1 MRLTVWSQ
9 WGLLVVRLAA
19 CWLICH
25 SPIGATC
32 YTRCCLCELKRIA
45 DAKESVHFSARLS
58 CRSDSRPLKK
68 MKYYYYCC
76 RIRVILDIGTS
87 FSSKREVVNFSA
99 SWSEWIFFLFVVL
112 QLSCAPPSLRIFN
125 STSGPMLESLGDG
138 GCADNPKH
146 YSFMAVM
153 SLIATTM
160 LVQVSHLIKLGLM
173 VLVVTATGAVNIYSW
188 RDLYD
193 LYDYMQ
199 FASYRWEMTNHR

>member
-1 MRLTVWSQ
+1 M
-9 WGLLVVRLAA
+9 
-19 CWLICH
+19 
-25 SPIGATC
+25 
-32 YTRCCLCELKRIA
+32 
-45 DAKESVHFSARLS
+45 F
-58 CRSDSRPLKK
+58 
-68 MKYYYYCC
+68 YYYCC

-153 SLIATTM
+153 SLVATTM

-199 FASYRWEMTNHR
+199 FASYR